1 MVVCVSVRAWSL
13 VTVSPWEK
21 LFCQSI
27 LLFVHYFVDV
37 LASCLILLLHIF
49 VPIRNRKSP
58 VFSFPYT
65 EACMQIV
72 LLEVLVRCE
81 DRLQNEFVEIFFK
94 DFLRLAFAEH
104 AHVHGSEQL
113 PYCILA
119 HQRWV
124 RHQVVLSLECLTRSL
139 VIFLGEHPIL
149 LPVNAVN
156 HLCIGVWDV

>member
-1 MVVCVSVRAWSL
+1 MIVCVSVSECSL

-27 LLFVHYFVDV
+27 LLFIHYFVDV
-37 LASCLILLLHIF
+37 LASCFILLLHIF

-58 VFSFPYT
+58 VFSFHYT
-65 EACMQIV
+65 ESGMQIV

-81 DRLQNEFVEIFFK
+81 DRLQNEFVEILFE

-119 HQRWV
+119 HQR
-124 RHQVVLSLECLTRSL
+124 
-139 VIFLGEHPIL
+139 
-149 LPVNAVN
+149 
-156 HLCIGVWDV
+156 